1 MIYRKIFLNY
11 FQKSYSSYSD
21 NIQNNWSVRS
31 TTYLR
36 KEFFKINEISNPMGS
51 SITSI
56 NFTKIRHTEMEIFKW
71 FRMVLFVARSGKTG
85 RRGKRKNI
93 DRSEEVSV
101 IKMTRIL
108 KRNTKSHVGGGRRPK
123 SRRNRT
129 KIRCGTAK
137 VSSGLSFQQRKRMLS
152 AFEKQRPTSTGISYF
167 CSWR

>member
-11 FQKSYSSYSD
+11 FQKSYSSHSD

-31 TTYLR
+31 ITYLR

-51 SITSI
+51 LIASI
-56 NFTKIRHTEMEIFKW
+56 NFTKIRHTAMEIFKW
-71 FRMVLFVARSGKTG
+71 FRMVLFVVRSGKTG

-108 KRNTKSHVGGGRRPK
+108 KRNTKSHVGRGRRPK

-137 VSSGLSFQQRKRMLS
+137 VSSERLSFQQRKRIVRFS
-152 AFEKQRPTSTGISYF
+152 KATTYF
-167 CSWR
+167 DRDFIFL